1 MLGNHYI
8 TSDRPA
14 EALKVAEPAL
24 VANPDHLGLLETVG
38 QARLRSGDRVGAL
51 LAFQNL
57 ASLASGSAQA
67 QEYLMWALEEN
78 GQFEDA
84 LDAAERT
91 RSEEHTSEIQSLMRL
106 SYAVSCLKKK
116 KP

>member
-51 LAFQNL
+51 RAFQNL

-78 GQFEDA
+78 
-84 LDAAERT
+84 
-91 RSEEHTSEIQSLMRL
+91 RSEEHTAELQALM
-106 SYAVSCLKKK
+106 SISTAVLVLTKKLKRETH
-116 KP
+116 